1 MIYKSIW
8 GVLYTKLVG
17 ILRSAYYILI
27 VTCLLEHKMKTY
39 FMNENDLVKA

>member
-17 ILRSAYYILI
+17 ILRSAYILI